1 MRTLFVALVAIAVM
15 GLAFWAYG
23 QNYRTRA
30 ALDEVAALNGE
41 IARLGETRAMLRAEW
56 AYLNRPERLR
66 ELVELNFDQ
75 LGLLPLTPSRFGRI
89 GRIPRPASDDRFIAS
104 TQEEGE
110 R

>member
-1 MRTLFVALVAIAVM
+1 MRTLFVAIVALAVM

-30 ALDEVAALNGE
+30 ALDEVAALNEE
-41 IARLGETRAMLRAEW
+41 IARLGRTRAMLRAEW
-56 AYLNRPERLR
+56 AYLNRPDRLR

-75 LGLLPLTPSRFGRI
+75 LGLLPLTPGRFGRI
-89 GRIPRPASDDRFIAS
+89 GRIPRPAPGDRFLAGS
-104 TQEEGE
+104 QEEAE